1 MREVIEVLEENKIR
15 KIVEFHV
22 GWNNIDKKSEHLIKS
37 LINGKEIT
45 NKNDLLE
52 LEMWGF
58 IQVKR

>member
-1 MREVIEVLEENKIR
+1 MGEIIEVLEENKIR
-15 KIVEFHV
+15 KIIEFHV
-22 GWNNIDKKSEHLIKS
+22 GWNNINKKSKRLIES

-58 IQVKR
+58 IKTKR